1 MMITTLTGKNQ
12 ITIPAALSAK
22 LKLKRGTRLEWM
34 ATNAPDEIHCR
45 ILPDPAVLASEL
57 HGAGRRYLQAG
68 KKHPP
73 AALLEERGAEDG
85 GRKGPR

>member
-1 MMITTLTGKNQ
+1 MVTTLTGKNQ

-34 ATNAPDEIHCR
+34 ATDAPDEIRCR
-45 ILPDPAVLASEL
+45 ILPDPAVLACEL
-57 HGAGRRYLQAG
+57 HGAGRRYLEAG
-68 KKHPP
+68 KKHPL

-85 GRKGPR
+85 GRKGPL